1 MEKGRLPRS
10 RSSSRTG
17 ELMRFL
23 AFTLAAPLASF
34 GAIAV
39 GERRPSWDRP
49 AKSAVLGLVAGALG
63 LTRDDADAHCALAE
77 NYLYAVRIEDFEAR
91 APRPFTDYHTVQTAP
106 SKRGRRFATRRNEL
120 SAEKLETILTRRE
133 YRTDCCFTAL
143 LWTQFAVPRFALDVI
158 AKALCAPRFTPYL
171 GRKSCPLMLPMAP
184 RFVEASDPLEAFRLH
199 DGTESER
206 AGRFREERR
215 ATSKPRYVAM
225 DAAARALASQGR
237 LEKRRDA
244 VIHRGRWQFG
254 LREEAVLAWPGG
266 ADD

>member
-1 MEKGRLPRS
+1 
-10 RSSSRTG
+10 
-17 ELMRFL
+17 MRFL

-63 LTRDDADAHCALAE
+63 ITRDDAKAHRALADD
-77 NYLYAVRIEDFEAR
+77 YLYAVRVEDFETR
-91 APRPFTDYHTVQTAP
+91 APRRPMADYHTAQTAP
-106 SKRGRRFATRRNEL
+106 AQRGRRFATRRDEL
-120 SAEKLETILTRRE
+120 SADKIETILTRRE

-143 LWTQFAVPRFALDVI
+143 LWTETTAPRFDLEQIAAALR
-158 AKALCAPRFTPYL
+158 APSFTPYL

-184 RFVEASDPLEAFRLH
+184 RIVEAGEPLEALRVH
-199 DGTESER
+199 DGEESE
-206 AGRFREERR
+206 AAKSFREKRP
-215 ATSKPRYVAM
+215 AVAKARYFAL
-225 DAAARALASQGR
+225 DAAAKPASNQGR

-254 LREEAVLAWPGG
+254 LREEAIVPLTGG

>member
-1 MEKGRLPRS
+1 
-10 RSSSRTG
+10 
-17 ELMRFL
+17 MRFL

-49 AKSAVLGLVAGALG
+49 AKSAVLGLIAGALG
-63 LTRDDADAHCALAE
+63 VTRDDAQAHRALAE
-77 NYLYAVRIEDFEAR
+77 DFLYAVRVEDFEAR
-91 APRPFTDYHTVQTAP
+91 APRRPMADYHTTQTA
-106 SKRGRRFATRRNEL
+106 RGRRFATRRDEL
-120 SAEKLETILTRRE
+120 SAEKIETILTRRE

-143 LWTQFAVPRFALDVI
+143 IWTETAAPSFSLDQIAAALR
-158 AKALCAPRFTPYL
+158 APVFTPYL

-184 RFVEASDPLEAFRLH
+184 RVVEAPDPFAAFRAYD
-199 DGTESER
+199 DGESEEKEE
-206 AGRFREERR
+206 FRKKRR
-215 ATSKPRYVAM
+215 MAAKPIRIAL
-225 DAAARALASQGR
+225 DAAAVPAERKTQ

-254 LREEAVLAWPGG
+254 LREEAIVPLTGG